1 MKSSLPKQR
10 RTRLLRAKASVIN
23 PSEFEDYGP
32 EPNMKLSHAFMVV
45 LALHIV
51 AVGGLFAFNKV
62 KASRTPVSLKSK
74 AEHLF
79 QQESVASAQPSSK
92 PLESLPGSTKTIT
105 AHEHTEASVS
115 PNILKSTPQLLQTPV
130 QALIQTTSSQNIP
143 GATQNL
149 PPPPATPSSSLPIAT
164 STPKDSTDGSS
175 QEVLRDY
182 TIVKGDNPYKLAKK
196 FHVSY
201 DALMKLNNITD
212 ARKIQISQK
221 LKIPASSTIIA
232 QKTTTA
238 KSAQKKKIHR

>member
-115 PNILKSTPQLLQTPV
+115 PNTLKSAQQLLQTPV
-130 QALIQTTSSQNIP
+130 QAPSQATSSQNIP
-143 GATQNL
+143 RATQNL
-149 PPPPATPSSSLPIAT
+149 PPPATPSSSLPIAT
-164 STPKDSTDGSS
+164 STPQDSTDGSS
-175 QEVLRDY
+175 QEVLKDY

-212 ARKIQISQK
+212 ARKIQIGQK